1 MSLLSDLLLRVKS
14 EQKTKDVPPGL
25 KNMVAQSNKKW
36 IMKRRILSV
45 FAIFTLVI
53 VLGLVIVYITETYFS
68 RIPPAQS
75 TETVQPLTSTLSRK
89 ADVVPLQMAGV
100 EGREQHPGIEGRKSI
115 ERAEEPVSSVAEEPV
130 SSVSV
135 QDKDKFS
142 TQYSELDS
150 EFHIK
155 FQPKFKN
162 TRSDSWGKDAYLYL
176 ASDYELK
183 KDYSN
188 ALSNYKKVLAIDPE
202 DYRVMNKIG
211 AMLTELK
218 LFEEAL
224 SYLLDAIN
232 IKNDYVPALINTGI
246 AYAGLTELSNA
257 EIYLSTAVALE
268 PYNKFAV
275 FNIALLYEEMGNYGK
290 AQKYYSTLKV
300 MGEVQGNAG
309 LARIKERLKSRE

>member
-89 ADVVPLQMAGV
+89 ADVVPLQMAGA

-115 ERAEEPVSSVAEEPV
+115 ERAEEPVL
-130 SSVSV
+130 SVSV

-218 LFEEAL
+218 SFEEAL

-257 EIYLSTAVALE
+257 EIYLSTAVVLE

-290 AQKYYSTLKV
+290 AQKYYSMLKV
-300 MGEVQGNAG
+300 LGEVQGNAG